1 MPALQAE
8 VVGQHMAIQLLA
20 QLSAERTTT
29 GTTGQAAED
38 GPGHSA
44 EGDANGASDQT
55 NSCSDLT
62 ASDGGAGTAS
72 CTAGSTDSGTDLH
85 GCP

>member
-20 QLSAERTTT
+20 QLRAERAASC
-29 GTTGQAAED
+29 TTGQAAED
-38 GPGHSA
+38 GPGHGA
-44 EGDANGASDQT
+44 EGNANGASDQT
-55 NSCSDLT
+55 NSCADLT
-62 ASDGGAGTAS
+62 ASDGCAGTAS